1 MNNSSS
7 AIFRDAERQSRGFT
21 MVELMIAI
29 TVSLFLAGGAIAMLQ
44 STRQTFAT
52 QSQLAQLQ
60 DNERLAMTFMAEV
73 IESAGY
79 TPSPQT
85 YLNTTVLPA
94 AVVSGATFAAGQG
107 VYGTYTAAA
116 PGDTVTIRY
125 GASYVGGVADNIFNC
140 AGTQNTATN
149 PYDVF
154 VNKFWVDNV
163 TDPANPVLK
172 CTFTPTS
179 TNVAQIV
186 PLVNGVKNLTI
197 LYGVKRS
204 AANTLS
210 CADTYLDG
218 SQMAAAD
225 WTEVCSVSIEI
236 TFLNPLKTSTTIK
249 VKRVV
254 AVMNWAGVNT

>member
-1 MNNSSS
+1 MNNSISS
-7 AIFRDAERQSRGFT
+7 TFRHAQRHTRGFT
-21 MVELMIAI
+21 MIELMIAV
-29 TVSLFLAGGAIAMLQ
+29 TVTLFLIGGALAMLQ
-44 STRQTFAT
+44 STRKTYAT

-60 DNERLAMTFMAEV
+60 DNERLVMTFMAEV

-85 YLNTTVLPA
+85 YMNSTVLPGP
-94 AVVSGATFAAGQG
+94 VTVSGTTFTTPGQG
-107 VYGTYTAAA
+107 VFGTYNAAA

-125 GASYVGGVADNIFNC
+125 GAGPAASDTIFNC
-140 AGTQNTATN
+140 AGTQNTTTV

-154 VNKFWVDNV
+154 VNKFWVDNTV
-163 TDPANPVLK
+163 ATNPILK

-179 TNVAQIV
+179 TGTAQIV
-186 PLVNGVKNLTI
+186 PLVNGVKSLTI

-204 AANTLS
+204 TTNTGS
-210 CADTYLDG
+210 CTDTYLNA

-225 WTEVCSVSIEI
+225 WTEVCSVSITA
-236 TFLNPLKTSTTIK
+236 TFMNPINATTIT
-249 VKRVV
+249 VQRVV

>member
-7 AIFRDAERQSRGFT
+7 AIFRGAERQSRGFT

-85 YLNTTVLPA
+85 YLNTTVLP
-94 AVVSGATFAAGQG
+94 VSGATFAAGQG
-107 VYGTYTAAA
+107 VYGTYNAAA

-125 GASYVGGVADNIFNC
+125 GALPLDNIFNC

-186 PLVNGVKNLTI
+186 PLVNGVQNLTI

-204 AANTLS
+204 AANTGS
-210 CADTYLDG
+210 CADTYLKG

-225 WTEVCSVSIEI
+225 WTEVCSVSVEI
-236 TFLNPLKTSTTIK
+236 TFLNPLKTSTIIK

>member
-1 MNNSSS
+1 MNNSLSS
-7 AIFRDAERQSRGFT
+7 VFRRAERRSRGFT
-21 MVELMIAI
+21 LVEMMVAV
-29 TVSLFLAGGAIAMLQ
+29 TVTLFLIAGALTMLQ
-44 STRQTFAT
+44 STRKTFAA

-60 DNERLAMTFMAEV
+60 DNERLASTFMAEV

-85 YLNTTVLPA
+85 YMNTTVLP
-94 AVVSGATFAAGQG
+94 VSGTTFTIAGQG
-107 VYGTYTAAA
+107 VYGTYSATA

-125 GASYVGGVADNIFNC
+125 GALLNDTIFNC
-140 AGTQNTATN
+140 AGSQNTATN

-154 VNKFWVDNV
+154 VNKFWVDNT
-163 TDPANPVLK
+163 TDPLNPVLK

-179 TNVAQIV
+179 TNTAQIV

-204 AANTLS
+204 TANTGS
-210 CADTYLDG
+210 CADTYLNA

-225 WTEVCSVSIEI
+225 WTEVCSVSIEL
-236 TFLNPLKTSTTIK
+236 TFVNPLNTLPIK

>member
-1 MNNSSS
+1 MNNSISPICRH
-7 AIFRDAERQSRGFT
+7 AARHSRGFT
-21 MVELMIAI
+21 LVELMIAV
-29 TVSLFLAGGAIAMLQ
+29 TVTLFLIGGALTMLQ
-44 STRQTFAT
+44 STRNTFAA

-60 DNERLAMTFMAEV
+60 DNERLVMTFMAEV

-85 YLNTTVLPA
+85 YMNTTVLPVA
-94 AVVSGATFAAGQG
+94 TVAGSTFATAGQG
-107 VYGTYTAAA
+107 VVGTHVVAA

-125 GASYVGGVADNIFNC
+125 GAGPAASDTIFNC
-140 AGTQNTATN
+140 AGTQNTTTV

-154 VNKFWVDNV
+154 VNKFWVDA
-163 TDPANPVLK
+163 TDPKNPILE

-179 TNVAQIV
+179 TGTSQTV

-197 LYGVKRS
+197 LYGVKKNT
-204 AANTLS
+204 ANTGS
-210 CADTYLDG
+210 CADTYLNAT
-218 SQMAAAD
+218 QVNALPAD
-225 WTEVCSVSIEI
+225 WMEVCSVSIQV
-236 TFLNPLKTSTTIK
+236 TFMNPINLTTIT